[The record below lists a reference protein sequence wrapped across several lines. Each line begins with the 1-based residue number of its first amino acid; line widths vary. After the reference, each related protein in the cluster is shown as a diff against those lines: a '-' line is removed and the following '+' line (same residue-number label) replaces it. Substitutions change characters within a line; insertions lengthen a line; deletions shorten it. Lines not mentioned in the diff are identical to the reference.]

1 MNRFKKSIFFMLVVA
16 MAFSYVSAQQATGR
30 LTGKVTDEQ
39 GAPLPGVSVEAT
51 SPRMPGK
58 AASVT
63 DEMGIY
69 RLFSLPG
76 GLYTVVFKLPGF
88 KDKIR
93 KEIVVQAQETVN
105 LNETLTQSAIAEEVT
120 VIGQSPL
127 IDVKSTVKGG
137 TMTKDIFMQLPRSR
151 NFDGLLS
158 TVPGVQYDGNTGGL
172 SVDGSTG
179 IENMWYMDGADIT
192 DPHRGGRAQGA
203 VMELVEEVKVTAS
216 GYTAEF
222 AGGMGGVINVITR
235 SGGNEF
241 HGDVY
246 GYYNNNKT
254 YMSGKTNEFL
264 RMNPY
269 IGNAQLYTYEDN
281 DDLYFNGGS
290 NRDAVNRMEG
300 VFNLGGFIFKDKVWF
315 FGSFNPIYQSQDAQ
329 RWFLSDPA
337 GNAADDW
344 TKDKIRQGRPLTT
357 FNVKNYNFNAQIK
370 LTAAPIAGMRIS
382 ASFVDNFSK
391 YRGAVP
397 AVTGSGNILYNYAK
411 EGLDYPDMS
420 AAVNVDYSVSNNLL
434 VSLRGGW
441 AMSNTNNQQLTNPT
455 SIYTFARANT
465 SYADIPDAYKHI
477 INYTNWPGTWATFN
491 KAIYGKMSANLDIT
505 YYMNLAGEH
514 AFKFGAQLTRPFE
527 NLDEVAAHPRITL
540 NWTQSYA
547 GLATGEL
554 VKGTYGYYQVR
565 GSFTSP
571 YGYYWDIHANDWAIY
586 LQDSWTIGQRLTL
599 NLGLRDEYEYIPSFS
614 NDPQYSSVIP
624 LKFNFS
630 QKIAPRLGVVYDV
643 FGDSSLKVF
652 GSFGI
657 YYDVMKLYIA
667 EGAYGGFKWK
677 TDYYELNNYDW
688 TLIAASGKID
698 DAYSQSAN
706 GTNRYVGTMDW
717 RIPSWD
723 STDPALKPVA
733 QREISFGAEKK
744 LMEDLSLSVR
754 LIQKHLI
761 RTIEDV
767 GVETPAGESYYT
779 CNPGFGYSLPVSQ
792 GGQFSDFY
800 WPTPHA
806 KREYYGLN
814 VSLEKRFSNNWQGGF
829 NYTLSRTAGNYG
841 GLASTDEGGRLGPN
855 TERYFDLWFM
865 SYQMNGTPLD
875 GPLPQ
880 DRTHY
885 FKAYGSYAFPFGL
898 TVGVV
903 GYGRSGQ
910 PISTWLNINNTYQYP
925 NGYGDL
931 GRMPFAVWA
940 DLYLEYTLRV
950 AKKYNIGINLTIT
963 NVTNTKTWQTVNE
976 QVNRVTMAVSDA
988 EIKSTTFDYTTR
1000 LASVDPDPSFKMYTA
1015 QMGTWT
1021 ARLGLRFSF

>member
-1 MNRFKKSIFFMLVVA
+1 MNRFKKSIFFVLVIA
-16 MAFSYVSAQQATGR
+16 MAFSYVSAQQALGR
-30 LTGKVTDEQ
+30 MTGKVTDEQ
-39 GAPLPGVSVEAT
+39 GAPLPGVTVEAT
-51 SPRMPGK
+51 SPKMPGK
-58 AASVT
+58 AATVT

-88 KDKIR
+88 KDRIR
-93 KEIVVQAQETVN
+93 KEIVVQAQETIS

-120 VIGQSPL
+120 VVGQSPL

-137 TMTKDIFMQLPRSR
+137 TMTKDVFMSLPRSR

-172 SVDGSTG
+172 SVDGATG

-192 DPHRGGRAQGA
+192 NPHLGNRAQGA
-203 VMELVEEVKVTAS
+203 VMELIEEVKVTAS

-222 AGGMGGVINVITR
+222 GGSMGGVINVITR

-254 YMSGKTNEFL
+254 YMAGKSHTYL
-264 RMNPY
+264 RQNPW
-269 IGNAQLYTYEDN
+269 NDQLYTYEN
-281 DDLYFNGGS
+281 TDDLYYNGGS
-290 NRDAVNRMEG
+290 NRDAVDRMEG
-300 VFNLGGFIFKDKVWF
+300 VFNLGGFLIKDKVWF
-315 FGSFNPIYQSQDAQ
+315 FGSFNPIYQNANSA
-329 RWFLSDPA
+329 RWFSSDPV

-357 FNVKNYNFNAQIK
+357 FNVKNNNWNAQIK
-370 LTAAPIAGMRIS
+370 LTAAPLSGMRIS
-382 ASFVDNFSK
+382 ASFVNNFSK
-391 YRGAVP
+391 YRGSVP
-397 AVTGSGNILYNYAK
+397 SVTGSGNILYQYAK

-420 AAVNVDYSVSNNLL
+420 AALTLDYSVSNNLL
-434 VSLRGGW
+434 VSLRGGY
-441 AMSNTNNQQLTNPT
+441 AFSNTNNQQLVNPT
-455 SIYTFARANT
+455 AIYTFARANT
-465 SYADIPDAYKHI
+465 GYTDIPAQYQNVR
-477 INYTNWPGTWATFN
+477 NYTTWPGDWSTYN
-491 KAIYGKMSANLDIT
+491 KAIYGKLSANLDVT

-514 AFKFGAQLTRPFE
+514 AWKFGAQLTRPFE
-527 NLDEVAAHPRITL
+527 NVDRVAAHSRVTL
-540 NWTQSYA
+540 NWTQSYT

-554 VKGTYGYYQVR
+554 VSGRYGYYQIR
-565 GSFTSP
+565 GGFTSP
-571 YGYYWDIHANDWAIY
+571 YGYLWNIHANDWALY

-599 NLGLRDEYEYIPSFS
+599 NLGVRAEYEYIPSFS
-614 NDPQYSSVIP
+614 NDPLYSSVVP
-624 LKFNFS
+624 LKFNFG
-630 QKIAPRLGVVYDV
+630 QKIAPRLGAVYDV

-717 RIPSWD
+717 RIPSFD
-723 STDPALKPVA
+723 STDPDLKPVS
-733 QREISFGAEKK
+733 QREISFGLEKK

-754 LIQKHLI
+754 FVQKHLI
-761 RTIEDV
+761 KAIEDV
-767 GVETPAGESYYT
+767 GVSTGAGESYYT
-779 CNPGFGYSLPVSQ
+779 CNPGFGYSLPVAQ
-792 GGQFSDFY
+792 GGQFNDYY
-800 WPTPHA
+800 WPTPKA
-806 KREYYGLN
+806 KREYTGLN
-814 VSLEKRFSNNWQGGF
+814 VQLEKRFSNNWQGGF
-829 NYTLSRTAGNYG
+829 NYTWSRTSGNYG

-855 TERYFDLWFM
+855 AERYFDLWFM
-865 SYQMNGTPLD
+865 AYQMNGKAID

-885 FKAYGSYAFPFGL
+885 LKLYGSYAFPFGL

-903 GYGRSGQ
+903 GYGRTGQ
-910 PISTWLNINNTYQYP
+910 PLSTWLNINNCYMYP
-925 NGYGDL
+925 YGYGDL
-931 GRMPFAVWA
+931 GRLPFTMWA
-940 DLYLEYTLRV
+940 DLYLEYTMRV

-963 NVTNTKTWQTVNE
+963 NVSNTKTWSAKNSV
-976 QVNRVTMAVSDA
+976 VNRVTMAVSDA
-988 EIKSTTFDYTTR
+988 EIKSTSFDFHSR
-1000 LASVDPDPSFKMYTA
+1000 LATSDPDPSFGMFTNTFA
-1015 QMGTWT
+1015 TWT